1 MTYAEK
7 VAWLRRY
14 RSALAEER
22 RLRDAIK
29 IARARAE
36 ATTQAMRPAPGGSG
50 VTDKVATGVELLDE
64 YRRQL
69 TAQLAQS
76 ERLRAEIE
84 AAIVSLPD
92 AAQRQVLLARYIDGA
107 AWWQVANQLY
117 MSERWVRT
125 LHQKAVKNLQTVPAS
140 SALQC

>member
-50 VTDKVATGVELLDE
+50 GTDKVATGVELLDE

-84 AAIVSLPD
+84 AAIASLPD
-92 AAQRQVLLARYIDGA
+92 AAQRQVLLSKYIDGLP
-107 AWWQVANQLY
+107 WWQVANQLY
-117 MSERWVRT
+117 ISERWAKA
-125 LHQKAVKNLQTVPAS
+125 LHRHAVENLQIVPAS
-140 SALQC
+140 SLSQY

>member
-1 MTYAEK
+1 MTYEEK

-14 RSALAEER
+14 RGALAEER

-36 ATTQAMRPAPGGSG
+36 ATTQAMRPAPGSSG
-50 VTDKVATGVELLDE
+50 GTDKVTAGVELLDE

-69 TAQLAQS
+69 AEQLAQS
-76 ERLRAEIE
+76 EQLRAEIE
-84 AAIVSLPD
+84 DAVYNLPNAD
-92 AAQRQVLLARYIDGA
+92 QRQVLLARYIDGT

-117 MSERWVRT
+117 MSERWAKA
-125 LHQKAVKNLQTVPAS
+125 LHRHAVENLQIVPAS
-140 SALQC
+140 SLSQC

>member
-36 ATTQAMRPAPGGSG
+36 ATTQAMRPAPCGSG
-50 VTDKVATGVELLDE
+50 GTDKVATGVELLDE

-69 TAQLAQS
+69 TVQLAQS

-84 AAIVSLPD
+84 AAIASLPD
-92 AAQRQVLLARYIDGA
+92 AAQRHVLLARYIDGA

-117 MSERWVRT
+117 MSERWAKA
-125 LHQKAVKNLQTVPAS
+125 LHRYAVENLQTVPAS
-140 SALQC
+140 SLSQY